1 MIYKNSRIGEAG
13 SNMSGEMK
21 FAVLGSGNGARA
33 WCAQIAAKNY
43 PVMMWEPLEETEDFK
58 KIRDEKEMFLEG
70 DISLGGKIAGA
81 TTDIAE
87 VMDKADYLLV
97 VVPSFAHEPIFRKMI
112 PHLKDGQ
119 NVVVVPGN
127 FAGFRLR
134 KLMKEMG
141 VEKDI
146 SISETASMPYACRID
161 TYNTVMVYKRKL
173 EMKMGTSPKAR
184 NEELI
189 NIMNDIFDTY
199 VKFLPADNLLEVD
212 FENINFTLHPFPV
225 ILNYGEIEKNGKA
238 FRHYMDGITPMISE
252 KMKKLDEERLE
263 VGKTLGL
270 NLQDVISQL
279 KMYYGKNDANTIYEY
294 VQSDESPY
302 KDLVGQSVN
311 GRYITED
318 VPGVIVPIM
327 LLAERVGMKMPAAE
341 LAVKLSSFLHDVD
354 YIKEGTTLEV
364 LGIEDMDIDQII
376 KLVS

>member
-1 MIYKNSRIGEAG
+1 
-13 SNMSGEMK
+13 
-21 FAVLGSGNGARA
+21 
-33 WCAQIAAKNY
+33 
-43 PVMMWEPLEETEDFK
+43 
-58 KIRDEKEMFLEG
+58 
-70 DISLGGKIAGA
+70 
-81 TTDIAE
+81 
-87 VMDKADYLLV
+87 
-97 VVPSFAHEPIFRKMI
+97 
-112 PHLKDGQ
+112 
-119 NVVVVPGN
+119 
-127 FAGFRLR
+127 
-134 KLMKEMG
+134 
-141 VEKDI
+141 
-146 SISETASMPYACRID
+146 
-161 TYNTVMVYKRKL
+161 MVYKRKL